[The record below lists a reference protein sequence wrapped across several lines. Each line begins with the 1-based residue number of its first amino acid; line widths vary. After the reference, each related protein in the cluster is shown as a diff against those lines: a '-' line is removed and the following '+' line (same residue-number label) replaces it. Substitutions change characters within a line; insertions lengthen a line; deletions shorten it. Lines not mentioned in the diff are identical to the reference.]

1 MDIISKNPERL
12 VLRTSMNYT
21 ILNSL
26 RRSVEEIQTLAI
38 DDVEIFKND
47 SALYDEVFAH
57 RLGLIPLKTDSKMN
71 SKTAIELSLKK
82 TGPCTVYSG
91 DFKGDVTIPFEEIP
105 ITLLGKEQEIEV
117 VATATMNNGLYHTK
131 HVPGLMYYRNLFEIK
146 TGNVKIDSIVQQQ
159 KGDFAPEK
167 KSDKWICD
175 LNDAQVDEIKSL
187 ESDSI
192 KESKEFLVFVESF
205 GLMDAEKI
213 FLKAAEQ
220 FQKNL
225 EMLEGSLK

>member
-1 MDIISKNPERL
+1 MNIILKNPDKL
-12 VLRTSMNYT
+12 ILRTEMNYT
-21 ILNSL
+21 LLNSL

-71 SKTAIELSLKK
+71 SKTSVELSLKK
-82 TGPCTVYSG
+82 MGPCTVYSG
-91 DFKGDVTIPFEEIP
+91 DFKGDVTIPFKEIP

-117 VATATMNNGLYHTK
+117 IATATMNNGLYHTK
-131 HVPGLMYYRNLFEIK
+131 HVPGLMYYRNLFEVK
-146 TGNVKIDSIVQQQ
+146 SGNVKIDSIVQQQ
-159 KGDFAPEK
+159 MGDFTPEK
-167 KSDKWICD
+167 TGNKWVCD
-175 LNDAQVDEIKSL
+175 LSDSQADEIKSL
-187 ESDSI
+187 DSESI
-192 KESKEFLVFVESF
+192 NERKEFLVFIESF
-205 GLMDAEKI
+205 GLMEAEKI

-225 EMLEGSLK
+225 EMFEVSLK

>member
-1 MDIISKNPERL
+1 MNIILKNSERL
-12 VLRTSMNYT
+12 ILRTEMNYT
-21 ILNSL
+21 LLNSL

-71 SKTAIELSLKK
+71 SKTFVELSLKK

-91 DFKGDVTIPFEEIP
+91 DFKGDVTIPFKEIP
-105 ITLLGKEQEIEV
+105 ITILGKEQEIEV
-117 VATATMNNGLYHTK
+117 IATATMNNGLYHTK
-131 HVPGLMYYRNLFEIK
+131 HVPGLMYYRNLFEVK

-159 KGDFAPEK
+159 MGDFAPEK
-167 KSDKWICD
+167 TGNKWICD
-175 LNDAQVDEIKSL
+175 LSDAQIDEIKSL
-187 ESDSI
+187 DSDSI
-192 KESKEFLVFVESF
+192 NERKEFLVFIESF
-205 GLMDAEKI
+205 GLMDAEKV

-225 EMLEGSLK
+225 EMFEVSLK

>member
-1 MDIISKNPERL
+1 MNIILKNPEKL
-12 VLRTSMNYT
+12 ILRTEMNYT
-21 ILNSL
+21 LLNSL

-71 SKTAIELSLKK
+71 SKTSIELSLKK
-82 TGPCTVYSG
+82 MGPCTVYSG
-91 DFKGDVTIPFEEIP
+91 DFKGDVIIPYKEIP
-105 ITLLGKEQEIEV
+105 ITILGNEQEIEV
-117 VATATMNNGLYHTK
+117 IATATMNNGLYHTK
-131 HVPGLMYYRNLFEIK
+131 HVPGLMYYRNLFDVK

-159 KGDFAPEK
+159 MGDFAPEK
-167 KSDKWICD
+167 TGNKWVCD
-175 LNDAQVDEIKSL
+175 LNDAQADEIKSL
-187 ESDSI
+187 DSDSI
-192 KESKEFLVFVESF
+192 TERKEFLVFVESF
-205 GLMDAEKI
+205 GLMEAEKI

-225 EMLEGSLK
+225 ETFEVSLK